1 MQALL
6 KLLDK
11 TTIAHQAAVIKQ
23 LKINQQELKL
33 YIQHTKFNDGHGI
46 NPNDLLLRM
55 REGAMIIEQFEG
67 GYYDNARGVLAENY

>member
-1 MQALL
+1 MKALL
-6 KLLDK
+6 ALLDK
-11 TTIAHQAAVIKQ
+11 TMIAHQEAVIKQ

-33 YIQHTKFNDGHGI
+33 YVQHTKFNDGHGI

-55 REGAMIIEQFEG
+55 REGAMIIKEFEE

>member
-11 TTIAHQAAVIKQ
+11 TTIAHQTAVIEQ
-23 LKINQQELKL
+23 WRINQRELKL
-33 YIQHTKFNDGHGI
+33 YIRNPKHDDNSI
-46 NPNDLLLRM
+46 NQNDLLR
-55 REGAMIIEQFEG
+55 IILNGEAILQQIED